1 MESISKC
8 EEEVFLSIFRLSH
21 DDAALQQVMGTVN
34 EKFKHEWKPQT
45 VSTFLTRL
53 VRKNYLTMARKGR
66 YCYYTPTMSL
76 EEYRLQI
83 MKERHDTLFD
93 GDNQAFTE
101 CLRDMGLLK

>member
-53 VRKNYLTMARKGR
+53 IKKGYLRMERKGR
-66 YCYYTPTMSL
+66 YCYYYPLVSL
-76 EEYRLQI
+76 EEYRAEKMRSMVEL
-83 MKERHDTLFD
+83 LFD
-93 GDNQAFTE
+93 GDQKKVEE
-101 CLRDMGLLK
+101 CLKSI